1 MLVTVKPARLASMP
15 QANPVGP
22 APITTTSKED
32 CSAVSGALRS
42 MSLGYR
48 EQQRADFHDA
58 LPPSVILSEA
68 TAGSEVEGPLS
79 SQNLGFP
86 LDSHSDSLRQRTR
99 WFFGPR
105 FCMLLGTPILL
116 WF

>member
-32 CSAVSGALRS
+32 CSAVSGVLRS

-58 LPPSVILSEA
+58 LPPSVILRACDFFDFPHLATLNTKGLGGRNREKFNKVTNPERSDRRERSRRTPFQSE
-68 TAGSEVEGPLS
+68 SRL
-79 SQNLGFP
+79 
-86 LDSHSDSLRQRTR
+86 
-99 WFFGPR
+99 
-105 FCMLLGTPILL
+105 
-116 WF
+116 